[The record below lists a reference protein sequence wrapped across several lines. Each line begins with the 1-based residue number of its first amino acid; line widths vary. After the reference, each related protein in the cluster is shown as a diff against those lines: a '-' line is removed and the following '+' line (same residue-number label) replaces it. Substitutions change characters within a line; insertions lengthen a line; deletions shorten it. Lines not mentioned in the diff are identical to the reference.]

1 MAKRSLRSRGP
12 VYNEGTSIRQKLKDT
27 YPRLGELLV
36 QRRLVSP
43 DAIEHALALQ
53 RAALEREEQAPK
65 IGEILVKQKSL
76 SKQTVKLILDE
87 QKVARGEKRRLSIS
101 VEEAS
106 RGVVVLK
113 LRGGLEKQTDASL
126 VRVLEKLMDRAVYR
140 IAVDGSH
147 LVSISSYSISSFI
160 AYIDQCR
167 AHGGELAFF
176 NLRGPAS
183 VTFDKLNLM
192 PFLSVFDSRKAAL
205 DALRDP
211 EGATAPVS
219 EFVSSFT
226 NRLYH
231 RSYCG
236 DIKKLEEDTRLYFMS
251 RANAERGGKKPCPN
265 CKP

>member
-1 MAKRSLRSRGP
+1 MRSRDSI
-12 VYNEGTSIRQKLKDT
+12 YNEGTSIRQKLKDT

-36 QRRLVSP
+36 QRQLVSP

-53 RAALEREEQAPK
+53 RAALEREERAPK
-65 IGEILVKQKSL
+65 IGEILVQQKSL

-87 QKVARGEKRRLSIS
+87 QKVARGEKRRLSIG
-101 VEEAS
+101 VEEAGG
-106 RGVVVLK
+106 GVVLLK
-113 LRGGLEKQTDASL
+113 LRGGLDKKTDAAL
-126 VRVLEKLMDRAVYR
+126 VKVLEKLMDRAVYR
-140 IAVDGSH
+140 IAVDGAH

-160 AYIDQCR
+160 AYIDECR
-167 AHGGELAFF
+167 GHGGELAFF

-192 PFLSVFDSRKAAL
+192 PFLSVYDSREAAL
-205 DALRDP
+205 EALKDP
-211 EGATAPVS
+211 GAANGSVS

-231 RSYCG
+231 RSYCN
-236 DIKKLEEDTRLYFMS
+236 DVKKLEEDTRLYYMS
-251 RANAERGGKKPCPN
+251 RGNAERGGKKPCPR